1 MFATISWSGVDTSKF
16 INYMLSRKSSS
27 GKDTTVLIDKQT
39 TSYTDDLVKFEFDTI
54 TYEIT
59 AVDKS
64 FNGGY
69 ATTSQTIIPVSN
81 YRLVKVITLPVGDIL
96 PQIVVDTFENIY
108 VYSYTSVKKI
118 DKNGNLISTYTVIDS
133 DYCSYKIGC
142 MGSDPSGNI
151 FLLSGGYA
159 GISDSTVRHAGIVKL
174 DSNFNTIKS
183 IDVSGIHG
191 FNMIVLNFEIFLF
204 CPKVIDNWF
213 DCTPPLDYHI
223 AKFDAD
229 LNLIS
234 EYDVKFNHRVTSI
247 IPFIDGFGILDFSA
261 QNSMIYYDKKFNL
274 VTMNDIF
281 NSYSK
286 YVIAPLGFSFIAAGT
301 SQYSVNS
308 RGEFF
313 LAAQENSLPDITRNG
328 NCRSTLLIAGNRENQ
343 LLSRRFIERS
353 TDMFQAF
360 YSGLNN
366 NFYQYAR
373 KMPESGKIYKYQLMK

>member
-1 MFATISWSGVDTSKF
+1 
-16 INYMLSRKSSS
+16 
-27 GKDTTVLIDKQT
+27 
-39 TSYTDDLVKFEFDTI
+39 
-54 TYEIT
+54 
-59 AVDKS
+59 
-64 FNGGY
+64 
-69 ATTSQTIIPVSN
+69 
-81 YRLVKVITLPVGDIL
+81 
-96 PQIVVDTFENIY
+96 
-108 VYSYTSVKKI
+108 
-118 DKNGNLISTYTVIDS
+118 
-133 DYCSYKIGC
+133 
-142 MGSDPSGNI
+142 
-151 FLLSGGYA
+151 
-159 GISDSTVRHAGIVKL
+159 
-174 DSNFNTIKS
+174 
-183 IDVSGIHG
+183 
-191 FNMIVLNFEIFLF
+191 
-204 CPKVIDNWF
+204 
-213 DCTPPLDYHI
+213 
-223 AKFDAD
+223 
-229 LNLIS
+229 
-234 EYDVKFNHRVTSI
+234 
-247 IPFIDGFGILDFSA
+247 
-261 QNSMIYYDKKFNL
+261 MIYYDKKFNL